1 MPGTDRNGSKTFTAV
16 RSDVAQPSPERRVN
30 APTHA
35 RGYPKSGSRAKEN
48 AGSGADG
55 EADRISAAPLAF
67 FNIEGTQFE
76 VVPSDVSLDGLEV
89 LGSIA
94 WGGRIYSIVSA
105 EAAPPPNLIE
115 LLTKR
120 ELDIALLLYG
130 GWHAKAIGR
139 RLDISFHTVR
149 VHTARIFAKLHMN
162 NRSELVACV
171 ARQMWLGGTPKV
183 NEEGRQSQIRWQS
196 LNPSRP
202 KEAD

>member
-1 MPGTDRNGSKTFTAV
+1 MNASTQACGSST
-16 RSDVAQPSPERRVN
+16 SW
-30 APTHA
+30 
-35 RGYPKSGSRAKEN
+35 SRAKEQSKSRGN
-48 AGSGADG
+48 VEDG
-55 EADRISAAPLAF
+55 RLSAEPLACF
-67 FNIEGTQFE
+67 TMAGIHCE
-76 VVPSDVSLDGLEV
+76 VVHESVPLDGREL

-94 WGGRIYSIVSA
+94 WDGQTYRIVSA
-105 EAAPPPNLIE
+105 EAAPPPNLLE

-149 VHTARIFAKLHMN
+149 VHTSRIFAKLHMK

-183 NEEGRQSQIRWQS
+183 VTTKLDST
-196 LNPSRP
+196 P
-202 KEAD
+202 